1 MHALNAEGIE
11 VPTPVPS
18 RAGRSFELVD
28 RPDINGPRQV
38 DVFEWIEGQ
47 QLASLV
53 QAAGGDARALAD
65 VYRTVGELAARMHD
79 QSGRWCAPPT
89 FTRHAWDREAFVGEA
104 PLWGRFWELEALS
117 PVQRD
122 LLLEVRRRAR
132 ADLDAFGTGPDRYGL
147 IHADLVPENVLVEG
161 TGLRIIDFDDAGHG
175 WHMFE
180 LATSL
185 YFVRRE
191 PFYELAR
198 DALVE
203 GYRRHRAL
211 PDAHL
216 RLLPLFLAVR
226 STTYLGWVH
235 TRKGEATARELTPA
249 LIEMAVAA
257 AHDYLGTDAP
267 GG

>member
-1 MHALNAEGIE
+1 
-11 VPTPVPS
+11 
-18 RAGRSFELVD
+18 
-28 RPDINGPRQV
+28 
-38 DVFEWIEGQ
+38 
-47 QLASLV
+47 
-53 QAAGGDARALAD
+53 
-65 VYRTVGELAARMHD
+65 
-79 QSGRWCAPPT
+79 
-89 FTRHAWDREAFVGEA
+89 
-104 PLWGRFWELEALS
+104 
-117 PVQRD
+117 
-122 LLLEVRRRAR
+122 
-132 ADLDAFGTGPDRYGL
+132 
-147 IHADLVPENVLVEG
+147 VPENVLVEG
-161 TGLRIIDFDDAGHG
+161 AGLRIIDFDDAGYG

-191 PFYELAR
+191 AFYELAR

-203 GYRRHRAL
+203 GYRRHRTL
-211 PDAHL
+211 PDEQL

-235 TRKGEATARELTPA
+235 TRRGEATAQELTPA